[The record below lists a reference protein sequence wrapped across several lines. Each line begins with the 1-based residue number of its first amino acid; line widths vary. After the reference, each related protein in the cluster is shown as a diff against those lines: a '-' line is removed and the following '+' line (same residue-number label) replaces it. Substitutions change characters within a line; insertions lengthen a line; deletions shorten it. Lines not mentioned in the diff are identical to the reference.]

1 MMRNGKYK
9 ITVDSGIVVW
19 VDADEV
25 LVKFQKLF
33 HEHLRKHY
41 KLKIPKNF
49 VSKEWDYSSV
59 LPKSITIDDAMRT
72 LPLNWTEIQDL
83 HDGAREFMLALRQ
96 LGCRVVIITH
106 VNEALAP
113 GRIQNLINHGIYFD
127 EIYFT
132 LQHKKID
139 FAKKLLRRYQ
149 DADGKPVRNFFIDD
163 RAKNV
168 VEFLQEMPNF
178 VQGITLDTPYNTLE
192 KKQYGHYLNMDFSSL
207 TQQDMYKVLLA
218 SIKRRLK
225 EEKKPKNKASQK
237 KTVKKKVSSKKT
249 VSKKSPKKKKS

>member
-1 MMRNGKYK
+1 MKNGKNK
-9 ITVDSGIVVW
+9 ITVESGIVVW

-49 VSKEWDYSSV
+49 VSKEWDYSSA

-72 LPLNWTEIQDL
+72 LPSNWTEIQDM
-83 HDGAREFMLALRQ
+83 HDGAREFMLELNK

-113 GRIQNLINHGIYFD
+113 GRVQNLINHGIYFD

-139 FAKKLLRRYQ
+139 FAKKLHRRYV
-149 DADGKPVRNFFIDD
+149 DTDGKPVRNFFIDD

-178 VQGITLDTPYNTLE
+178 VQGITLDTPYNDIE
-192 KKQYGHYLNMDFSSL
+192 NKQYGHYLNMDFSSK
-207 TQQDMYKVLLA
+207 TQQDMYKVMLS
-218 SIKRRLK
+218 SIKKRIK
-225 EEKKPKNKASQK
+225 EEKKSGSKKVAK
-237 KTVKKKVSSKKT
+237 KTTKKKTK
-249 VSKKSPKKKKS
+249 